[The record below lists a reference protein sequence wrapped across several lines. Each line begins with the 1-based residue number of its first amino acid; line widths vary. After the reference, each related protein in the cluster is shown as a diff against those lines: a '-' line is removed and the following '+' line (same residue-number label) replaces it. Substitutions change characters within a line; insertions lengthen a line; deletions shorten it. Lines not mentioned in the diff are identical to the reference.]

1 MHGYTRAMTSARPLP
16 LAVDLDGT
24 LCRAN
29 TILEQ
34 VALLLRERPW
44 LVFAL
49 PLWLL
54 GGRPAFKAR
63 LARHAPLDRVAL
75 PYQRAFVAYLEGEAA
90 TGREIVLVT
99 AADQSTASHVAS
111 LFPFFR
117 EGIGTDGPVN
127 LAGGAKGEYL
137 AKRYGEK
144 GFTYAGNEHRDLKV
158 WARAGGAVVVNPSRG
173 LAAAAAKLCPVE
185 RSFEDRPS
193 RLPTLLKALRPHQW
207 LKNVLVFVPLLTAHR
222 LADPLALWSAL
233 AAFACFCLAAS
244 GAYVLNDLVDLPSDR
259 AHDTKR
265 RRPFASGDLPVEW
278 GLVLSPLLLL
288 AAAAGSVFLPPQARA
303 ALAVYVAV
311 TLLYSFVFKRVALL
325 DVVVLAGLY
334 ALRLL
339 MGHAA
344 TGIPFSG
351 WLTLFALCMFL
362 SLALLKRFS
371 ELRNRAEGY
380 APGRGYHV
388 DHRAA
393 ILWCGIASGV
403 AASGIIAA
411 YAGSAHVKTLYGRPE
426 ILYVLAPL
434 FLAWILR
441 MWRLGYRGD
450 MHEDPVLFT
459 LHDLFSVGLGALTV
473 LVMLLA
479 R

>member
-1 MHGYTRAMTSARPLP
+1 MSSARPLP

-24 LCRAN
+24 LCRSN

-34 VALLLRERPW
+34 VAFVLRERPW
-44 LVFAL
+44 LIPVL
-49 PLWLL
+49 PLWLAR
-54 GGRPAFKAR
+54 GRPAFKAA
-63 LARHAPLDRVAL
+63 LANVAPLDRVAL
-75 PYQRAFVAYLEGEAA
+75 PYQRSFVAYLEGEAA
-90 TGREIVLVT
+90 AGREIVLVT
-99 AADQSTASHVAS
+99 AADRSTASHVAS

-117 EGIGTDGPVN
+117 EGIGTDGPLN
-127 LAGGAKGEYL
+127 LAGSAKAEYL

-144 GFTYAGNEHRDLKV
+144 GFAYAGNERRDLKV

-173 LAAAAAKLCPVE
+173 LAAAAAKLCSVE
-185 RSFEDRPS
+185 KEFDDRPA

-244 GAYVLNDLVDLPSDR
+244 GAYLLNDLVDLPSDR
-259 AHDTKR
+259 AHGTKK

-278 GLVLSPLLLL
+278 GLVLSPVLLLV
-288 AAAAGSVFLPPQARA
+288 AAAGSSFLPVAARV

-311 TLLYSFVFKRVALL
+311 TLLYSFFFKRVALL
-325 DVVVLAGLY
+325 DVFVLAGLY

-351 WLTLFALCMFL
+351 WLTFFALCMFL

-371 ELRNRAEGY
+371 ELLNRAEGY

-393 ILWCGIASGV
+393 ILWCGVVSGV
-403 AASGIIAA
+403 AASAIIAA
-411 YAGSAHVKTLYGRPE
+411 YAGSAHVRTLYSRPE
-426 ILYVLAPL
+426 FLYALSPL

-459 LHDLFSVGLGALTV
+459 LHDLFSVGVGAATV
-473 LVMLLA
+473 LFMLLA